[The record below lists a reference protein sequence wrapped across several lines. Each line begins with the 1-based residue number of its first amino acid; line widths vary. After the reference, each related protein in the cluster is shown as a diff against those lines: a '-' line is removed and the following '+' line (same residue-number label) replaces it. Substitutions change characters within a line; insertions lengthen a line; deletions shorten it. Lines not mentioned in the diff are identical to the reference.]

1 MKAKTAKIAFFL
13 KRAIKIFDFRLFSF
27 LKKKMLYIMNI
38 KKRKLPLTL
47 SIASLIISAA
57 CASADTLYW
66 VDAATYFNA
75 ASGTIESSGKISN
88 IWNIDRDFSSA
99 EKSKYSDAYNWATGY
114 KINEVKVTS
123 DSGEMTYYVPEYT
136 YASSV
141 TAPNENTDV
150 YFKFTDFSG
159 GSSSVGYRH
168 QIAGSPSLSSDITIK
183 SLTIENANDNWLMF
197 KSYGHDI
204 TIKEDLTYSSS
215 AVAYIGS
222 DPKTDIYVGGSVNM
236 HGIGTSMWNALRI
249 GNDGVNSIKIGKDII
264 FKGNPGRVQL
274 ATAGAATTF
283 ATPQSV
289 VSGIVDFSGYTSRLD
304 LGRYGKNNGVEQFYA
319 FGGLS
324 GTNFGAKV
332 STGAETDANGLNS
345 TLVLKNSA
353 DAEFAGMVTNPVT
366 ADDDNVKPAIT
377 TTMNVVMNGS
387 AKQVLSGDNSFNG
400 YIQVES
406 GTLVLRTASGASH
419 GKLTING
426 GKIGAITNMTVSSA
440 EWNGG
445 AISFINSDEAKA
457 NETPETITIEGDFL
471 KSGAG
476 KIMMDFNNFD
486 TIGLGLVDKDI
497 WFDLIYVDGETL
509 GFADDAND
517 NFYAANLDTYADFQW
532 IAGEDGLGKVLQV
545 SFTSVPEP
553 AELAVLIGAIAL
565 SMAVFRRRR

>member
-1 MKAKTAKIAFFL
+1 
-13 KRAIKIFDFRLFSF
+13 
-27 LKKKMLYIMNI
+27 MNI
-38 KKRKLPLTL
+38 KKRKLPLAL

-66 VDAATYFNA
+66 VDATTYFNA
-75 ASGTIESSGKISN
+75 DASGKIEGTDI
-88 IWNIDRDFSSA
+88 IWNIGRDFSSA
-99 EKSKYSDAYNWATGY
+99 EKSKYSDAYNWATEY
-114 KINEVKVTS
+114 KIKEVKVPS
-123 DSGEMTYYVPEYT
+123 DSGETTYYVPEYT
-136 YASSV
+136 YASPV
-141 TAPNENTDV
+141 VVPNENTDV

-159 GSSSVGYRH
+159 GSSSVGYRY
-168 QIAGSPSLSSDITIK
+168 QIAGSPSLSADITIK
-183 SLTIENANDNWLMF
+183 SITIENANDNWLMF
-197 KSYGHDI
+197 KTNGHDI
-204 TIKEDLTYSSS
+204 TIKEDITYSSR

-222 DPKTDIYVGGSVNM
+222 DTRTDIYVGGSVNM
-236 HGIGTSMWNALRI
+236 HGIGTSVWNALRI

-304 LGRYGKNNGVEQFYA
+304 LGRVGTDGVEQFYA

-324 GTNFGAKV
+324 GTNSGAMI
-332 STGAETDANGLNS
+332 STGAEARANGLNS

-406 GTLVLRTASGASH
+406 GTLVLRTAFGASH

-445 AISFINSDEAKA
+445 AISFINSDEAIA

>member
-1 MKAKTAKIAFFL
+1 
-13 KRAIKIFDFRLFSF
+13 
-27 LKKKMLYIMNI
+27 MNI
-38 KKRKLPLTL
+38 KKRKLPITL
-47 SIASLIISAA
+47 SIASLIISAV

-66 VDAATYFNA
+66 VDATTYFNA
-75 ASGTIESSGKISN
+75 AASGNIEGTGR
-88 IWNIDRDFSSA
+88 IWDIGRDFSSA
-99 EKSKYSDAYNWATGY
+99 EKSKYSEAYNWATSY
-114 KINEVKVTS
+114 TIKEVKVPS
-123 DSGEMTYYVPEYT
+123 DSGETTYYVPEYT
-136 YASSV
+136 YASPV
-141 TAPNENTDV
+141 VVPNENTDV
-150 YFKFTDFSG
+150 YFKFTGFSRG
-159 GSSSVGYRH
+159 DEIVGYRH

-197 KSYGHDI
+197 KTNGHDI
-204 TIKEDLTYSSS
+204 TIKEDLTYSSGT
-215 AVAYIGS
+215 VAYIGS

-236 HGIGTSMWNALRI
+236 RGNNTSMWCALRI

-274 ATAGAATTF
+274 ATAGATTTF
-283 ATPQSV
+283 ADPQSV
-289 VSGIVDFSGYTSRLD
+289 VSGIVDFSGFASRLD
-304 LGRYGKNNGVEQFYA
+304 LGRVGKNNGVEQFYA

-324 GTNFGAKV
+324 GTNFEAKV
-332 STGAETDANGLNS
+332 STGAEVDANGLNS

-366 ADDDNVKPAIT
+366 ADDSDGKPAIT

-406 GTLVLRTASGASH
+406 GTLILRTASEASH

-426 GKIGAITNMTVSSA
+426 GKIGAIKNMTVSSA

-445 AISFINSDEAKA
+445 AISFINSDDAIA
-457 NETPETITIEGDFL
+457 NVEPETITIEGDFL

-486 TIGLGLVDKDI
+486 TTDFVDEDI
-497 WFDLIYVDGETL
+497 WFDLIFVDGKTTD
-509 GFADDAND
+509 FSDDAND
-517 NFYAANLDTYADFQW
+517 DFYAANLDTYADFQW
-532 IAGEDGLGKVLQV
+532 IAGKDGHNKVLQV

>member
-1 MKAKTAKIAFFL
+1 
-13 KRAIKIFDFRLFSF
+13 
-27 LKKKMLYIMNI
+27 MNI
-38 KKRKLPLTL
+38 KKRKLPITL
-47 SIASLIISAA
+47 SVASLIISAA

-66 VDAATYFNA
+66 VDATTYFNA
-75 ASGTIESSGKISN
+75 DASGKIEGTDI
-88 IWNIDRDFSSA
+88 IWNIDRNFSSA
-99 EKSKYSDAYNWATGY
+99 EKSKYSDAYNWATSY
-114 KINEVKVTS
+114 KIKEVKVPS
-123 DSGEMTYYVPEYT
+123 DSGETTYYVPEYT
-136 YASSV
+136 YASPV
-141 TAPNENTDV
+141 VVPNENTDV

-197 KSYGHDI
+197 KSYGYDI
-204 TIKEDLTYSSS
+204 TIKEDLTYSSR

-222 DPKTDIYVGGSVNM
+222 DPKTDIYVGGYVNM

-366 ADDDNVKPAIT
+366 ADDSDGKPAIT
-377 TTMNVVMNGS
+377 TTMNVVMNGI

-406 GTLVLRTASGASH
+406 GTLILRTASGASH

-426 GKIGAITNMTVSSA
+426 GKIGAISNMTVSSA

-445 AISFINSDEAKA
+445 AISFIHSDEAMA
-457 NETPETITIEGDFL
+457 NERLDTITIEGDFL

>member
-1 MKAKTAKIAFFL
+1 
-13 KRAIKIFDFRLFSF
+13 
-27 LKKKMLYIMNI
+27 MNI
-38 KKRKLPLTL
+38 KKRKLPLTF

-66 VDAATYFNA
+66 VDTTTYFNA
-75 ASGTIESSGKISN
+75 DASGKIEISGK
-88 IWNIDRDFSSA
+88 IWSIWDVGRDFSSA
-99 EKSKYSDAYNWATGY
+99 EKSEYSDAYNWATDY
-114 KINEVKVTS
+114 TVKEVKVS
-123 DSGEMTYYVPEYT
+123 SESGETTYYVPEYI
-136 YASSV
+136 YASPV
-141 TAPNENTDV
+141 VAPNENTDV
-150 YFKFTDFSG
+150 YFKFTDFSQG
-159 GSSSVGYRH
+159 DSSAGYRYR
-168 QIAGSPSLSSDITIK
+168 IAGSPSLTADITIK

-197 KSYGHDI
+197 KTNGHDL
-204 TIKEDLTYSSS
+204 TIKEDLTYSSA

-222 DPKTDIYVGGSVNM
+222 DTRTNIYVGGSVNM

-366 ADDDNVKPAIT
+366 ADDSDGKPAIT

-457 NETPETITIEGDFL
+457 NEMPETITIKGDFL

-497 WFDLIYVDGETL
+497 WFDLIYVDGETT
-509 GFADDAND
+509 GFSDEAND
-517 NFYAANLDTYADFQW
+517 DFYATNLDTYADFQW

>member
-1 MKAKTAKIAFFL
+1 
-13 KRAIKIFDFRLFSF
+13 
-27 LKKKMLYIMNI
+27 MLYIMNI
-38 KKRKLPLTL
+38 KKRKLPLTF

-57 CASADTLYW
+57 CASADALYW
-66 VDAATYFNA
+66 VDATTYFNA
-75 ASGTIESSGKISN
+75 DASGKIEGTDI
-88 IWNIDRDFSSA
+88 IWNIGRDFSSA
-99 EKSKYSDAYNWATGY
+99 EKSKYSDAYNWATDY
-114 KINEVKVTS
+114 KVKEVKVS
-123 DSGEMTYYVPEYT
+123 SESGETTYYVPEYT
-136 YASSV
+136 YASPV
-141 TAPNENTDV
+141 VAPNENTDV
-150 YFKFTDFSG
+150 YFKFTDFSQG
-159 GSSSVGYRH
+159 DSSAGYRYR
-168 QIAGSPSLSSDITIK
+168 IAGSPSLSADITIK

-197 KSYGHDI
+197 KTNGHDL
-204 TIKEDLTYSSS
+204 TIKEDLTYSSA

-222 DPKTDIYVGGSVNM
+222 DTGANIYVGGSVNM
-236 HGIGTSMWNALRI
+236 RGNGTSVWNTLRI

-264 FKGNPGRVQL
+264 IKENPGRVQL

-289 VSGIVDFSGYTSRLD
+289 VSGIVNFSGFASRLD
-304 LGRYGKNNGVEQFYA
+304 LGRSGKNNGVEQFYA

-332 STGAETDANGLNS
+332 STGAEVNANGLNS

-353 DAEFAGMVTNPVT
+353 DAEFAGIVTNSLT
-366 ADDDNVKPAIT
+366 ADDNDGKPAIT

-445 AISFINSDEAKA
+445 VISFINSDDAIA
-457 NETPETITIEGDFL
+457 NETPETITIKGDFL
-471 KSGAG
+471 KSGTG
-476 KIMMDFNNFD
+476 KIMMDFNNFN
-486 TIGLGLVDKDI
+486 TYGLVDEDI

-517 NFYAANLDTYADFQW
+517 NFYATNLDTYADFQW
-532 IAGEDGLGKVLQV
+532 VDGEDGLGKVLQV

>member
-1 MKAKTAKIAFFL
+1 
-13 KRAIKIFDFRLFSF
+13 
-27 LKKKMLYIMNI
+27 MNI
-38 KKRKLPLTL
+38 KNRKLPITL
-47 SIASLIISAA
+47 SIASLIISAV
-57 CASADTLYW
+57 CAGADTLYW
-66 VDAATYFNA
+66 VDATTYFNA
-75 ASGTIESSGKISN
+75 DASGKIEGTDI

-99 EKSKYSDAYNWATGY
+99 EKSKYSDAYNWATSY
-114 KINEVKVTS
+114 KIKEVKVTS
-123 DSGEMTYYVPEYT
+123 GSGETTYYVPEYT
-136 YASSV
+136 YASPV
-141 TAPNENTDV
+141 VAPNENTDV
-150 YFKFTDFSG
+150 YFKFTDFSQG
-159 GSSSVGYRH
+159 DSTAGYRYR
-168 QIAGSPSLSSDITIK
+168 IAGSPSLSADITIK

-197 KSYGHDI
+197 KTNGHDL
-204 TIKEDLTYSSS
+204 TIKEDLTYLSA

-222 DPKTDIYVGGSVNM
+222 DTRTNIYVGGSVNM
-236 HGIGTSMWNALRI
+236 HGNGTTMWNALRI
-249 GNDGVNSIKIGKDII
+249 GNDGVNSIKIGKNIV

-304 LGRYGKNNGVEQFYA
+304 LGRVGTDGVEQFYA

-324 GTNFGAKV
+324 GTNSGAMI
-332 STGAETDANGLNS
+332 STGAEARANGLNS

-366 ADDDNVKPAIT
+366 ADDENAKPAIT

-406 GTLVLRTASGASH
+406 GTLILRTASGASH

-445 AISFINSDEAKA
+445 GISFYNSGEAIGMG
-457 NETPETITIEGDFL
+457 TPETITIKGDFQ

-486 TIGLGLVDKDI
+486 TIDLVDKDI
-497 WFDLIYVDGETL
+497 WLDLIYVDGERL
-509 GFADDAND
+509 GFSDDAND

-532 IAGEDGLGKVLQV
+532 VDGEDGLGKLQV

-553 AELAVLIGAIAL
+553 AELAIVIGAIAL

>member
-1 MKAKTAKIAFFL
+1 
-13 KRAIKIFDFRLFSF
+13 
-27 LKKKMLYIMNI
+27 MNI
-38 KKRKLPLTL
+38 KKRKLPITL

-75 ASGTIESSGKISN
+75 ASGNIEGTGI

-114 KINEVKVTS
+114 KINEVKVPS
-123 DSGEMTYYVPEYT
+123 DSGETTYYVPEYT
-136 YASSV
+136 YASPV
-141 TAPNENTDV
+141 VAPNENTDV
-150 YFKFTDFSG
+150 YFKFTGFSE
-159 GSSSVGYRH
+159 GSSSVGYRY
-168 QIAGSPSLSSDITIK
+168 QIAGSPSLSADVTIK
-183 SLTIENANDNWLMF
+183 SITIENANDNWLMF
-197 KSYGHDI
+197 KTNGHDI
-204 TIKEDLTYSSS
+204 TIKEDLTYSSR

-236 HGIGTSMWNALRI
+236 HGIGTSVWNALRI
-249 GNDGVNSIKIGKDII
+249 GYNGVNSIKIGKDIV
-264 FKGNPGRVQL
+264 FKGNHPGRVQL

-366 ADDDNVKPAIT
+366 ADDSDGKPAIT
-377 TTMNVVMNGS
+377 TTMNVVMNGI

-406 GTLVLRTASGASH
+406 GTLILRTASGASH

-426 GKIGAITNMTVSSA
+426 GKIGAISNMTVSSA

-445 AISFINSDEAKA
+445 AISFIHSDEAMA
-457 NETPETITIEGDFL
+457 NERLDTITIEGDFL

>member
-1 MKAKTAKIAFFL
+1 MNIK
-13 KRAIKIFDFRLFSF
+13 KR
-27 LKKKMLYIMNI
+27 IMNI

-57 CASADTLYW
+57 CASADALYW
-66 VDAATYFNA
+66 VDATTYFNA
-75 ASGTIESSGKISN
+75 DASGNIEGTGN
-88 IWNIDRDFSSA
+88 IWNIGRGFSSA
-99 EKSKYSDAYNWATGY
+99 EKSGYSDAYNWATGY
-114 KINEVKVTS
+114 TIKEVKVPS
-123 DSGEMTYYVPEYT
+123 DSGETTYYVPEYT
-136 YASSV
+136 YASPV
-141 TAPNENTDV
+141 VVPNENTDV

-159 GSSSVGYRH
+159 GSSSVGYRY
-168 QIAGSPSLSSDITIK
+168 QIAGSPSLQADTTIK

-197 KSYGHDI
+197 RTNGYDI
-204 TIKEDLTYSSS
+204 TIKEDLTYSSR
-215 AVAYIGS
+215 AVAYIGN
-222 DPKTDIYVGGSVNM
+222 DTGTDIYVGGSVNM
-236 HGIGTSMWNALRI
+236 HGIGTSVWNALRI
-249 GNDGVNSIKIGKDII
+249 GGDGVNSIKIGKNIV

-289 VSGIVDFSGYTSRLD
+289 VSGIVDFSGYASRLD
-304 LGRYGKNNGVEQFYA
+304 LGRAGKNNGVEQFYA

-324 GTNFGAKV
+324 GANSGAII

-353 DAEFAGMVTNPVT
+353 DAEFAGMVTNPVK
-366 ADDDNVKPAIT
+366 ADDSDGKPAIT

-406 GTLVLRTASGASH
+406 GTLILRTASGASH

-445 AISFINSDEAKA
+445 VISFFNSGEAIGM
-457 NETPETITIEGDFL
+457 ETPETITIEGDFL
-471 KSGAG
+471 KSEVG

-486 TIGLGLVDKDI
+486 TTDLVDKDR
-497 WFDLIYVDGETL
+497 WLDLIYVDGEKL
-509 GFADDAND
+509 GFTDDAND
-517 NFYAANLDTYADFQW
+517 DFYATNLDTYADFQW

>member
-1 MKAKTAKIAFFL
+1 
-13 KRAIKIFDFRLFSF
+13 
-27 LKKKMLYIMNI
+27 MNI

-66 VDAATYFNA
+66 VDSTTYFNA
-75 ASGTIESSGKISN
+75 AASGKIEGTGN
-88 IWNIDRDFSSA
+88 IWDIGRDFSSA
-99 EKSKYSDAYNWATGY
+99 EKSKYSDAYNWATEY
-114 KINEVKVTS
+114 TIKEVKVS
-123 DSGEMTYYVPEYT
+123 SESGETTYYVPEYT
-136 YASSV
+136 YASPV
-141 TAPNENTDV
+141 VAPSENTDV
-150 YFKFTDFSG
+150 YFKFTDFSQ
-159 GSSSVGYRH
+159 GSSSVGYRYR
-168 QIAGSPSLSSDITIK
+168 IAGSPSLSADITIK

-197 KSYGHDI
+197 KTNGHDL
-204 TIKEDLTYSSS
+204 TIKEDLTYSSA

-222 DPKTDIYVGGSVNM
+222 DTRTNIYVGGSVNM
-236 HGIGTSMWNALRI
+236 HGNGTSVWNALRI
-249 GNDGVNSIKIGKDII
+249 GNDGVNSIKIGGDIV
-264 FKGNPGRVQL
+264 FQDKGGRVQL

-289 VSGIVDFSGYTSRLD
+289 VSGIVNFSGYASRLD
-304 LGRYGKNNGVEQFYA
+304 LGRVGKDGVEQFYA

-324 GTNFGAKV
+324 GANSGAII
-332 STGAETDANGLNS
+332 STGAEAGANGLNS
-345 TLVLKNSA
+345 TLVLKNAA

-366 ADDDNVKPAIT
+366 AGDSDGSAIT

-457 NETPETITIEGDFL
+457 NETPETITIKGDFL

-509 GFADDAND
+509 GFADEAND
-517 NFYAANLDTYADFQW
+517 DFYAANLDTYADFQW

>member
-1 MKAKTAKIAFFL
+1 M
-13 KRAIKIFDFRLFSF
+13 
-27 LKKKMLYIMNI
+27 
-38 KKRKLPLTL
+38 KRKLPLTF
-47 SIASLIISAA
+47 SIASLIISAV

-66 VDAATYFNA
+66 VDTTTYFNA
-75 ASGTIESSGKISN
+75 GASGKIESSGKMLN
-88 IWNIDRDFSSA
+88 IWDIGRDFSSA
-99 EKSKYSDAYNWATGY
+99 EKSEYSDAYNWATDY
-114 KINEVKVTS
+114 TVKEVKVSSESVET
-123 DSGEMTYYVPEYT
+123 TYYVPEYT
-136 YASSV
+136 YASPV
-141 TAPNENTDV
+141 VAPNENTDV
-150 YFKFTDFSG
+150 YFKFTDFSQG
-159 GSSSVGYRH
+159 DSSAGYRYR
-168 QIAGSPSLSSDITIK
+168 IAGSPSLSADITIK

-197 KSYGHDI
+197 KTNGHDL
-204 TIKEDLTYSSS
+204 TIKEDLTYSSA

-222 DPKTDIYVGGSVNM
+222 DTRTNIYVGGYVNM
-236 HGIGTSMWNALRI
+236 RGNGTSVWNTLRI
-249 GNDGVNSIKIGKDII
+249 GYDGVNSIKIGKDII
-264 FKGNPGRVQL
+264 IKENPGRVQL

-289 VSGIVDFSGYTSRLD
+289 VSGIVNFSGFASRLD
-304 LGRYGKNNGVEQFYA
+304 LGRSGKNNGVEQFYA

-332 STGAETDANGLNS
+332 STGAEVNANGLNS

-353 DAEFAGMVTNPVT
+353 DAEFAGIVTNSLT
-366 ADDDNVKPAIT
+366 ADDNDGKPAIT

-406 GTLVLRTASGASH
+406 GTLVLRTAFGASH

-457 NETPETITIEGDFL
+457 METPETITIKGDFL

-532 IAGEDGLGKVLQV
+532 IAGEDRLGKVLQV

>member
-1 MKAKTAKIAFFL
+1 
-13 KRAIKIFDFRLFSF
+13 
-27 LKKKMLYIMNI
+27 MNI
-38 KKRKLPLTL
+38 KKRKLPITL
-47 SIASLIISAA
+47 SVASLIISAV
-57 CASADTLYW
+57 CAGADTLYW
-66 VDAATYFNA
+66 VDATTYFNA
-75 ASGTIESSGKISN
+75 DASANIEGTGN
-88 IWNIDRDFSSA
+88 IWNIGRGFSSA
-99 EKSKYSDAYNWATGY
+99 EKSEYSDAYNWATGY
-114 KINEVKVTS
+114 TIKEVKVTS
-123 DSGEMTYYVPEYT
+123 DSGETTYYVPEYT
-136 YASSV
+136 YASPV
-141 TAPNENTDV
+141 VVPNENTDV

-197 KSYGHDI
+197 KTNGHDI
-204 TIKEDLTYSSS
+204 TIKEDLTYSSG

-236 HGIGTSMWNALRI
+236 HGNNSTSVWNALRI

-283 ATPQSV
+283 ATPHSV

-319 FGGLS
+319 FDGLS
-324 GTNFGAKV
+324 GTNSGAMI

-353 DAEFAGMVTNPVT
+353 DAEFAGIVTNPVT
-366 ADDDNVKPAIT
+366 ADDSDGKPAIT

-406 GTLVLRTASGASH
+406 GTLILRTASEASH

-445 AISFINSDEAKA
+445 AISFFHSDEAIG
-457 NETPETITIEGDFL
+457 NETPETITIKRDFL
-471 KSGAG
+471 KSEAG

-486 TIGLGLVDKDI
+486 TTDFVDEDI
-497 WFDLIYVDGETL
+497 WFDLIFVDGKTTD
-509 GFADDAND
+509 FSDDAND
-517 NFYAANLDTYADFQW
+517 DFYATNLDTYADFQW
-532 IAGEDGLGKVLQV
+532 IAGKDGHNKVLQV

>member
-1 MKAKTAKIAFFL
+1 
-13 KRAIKIFDFRLFSF
+13 
-27 LKKKMLYIMNI
+27 
-38 KKRKLPLTL
+38 
-47 SIASLIISAA
+47 
-57 CASADTLYW
+57 
-66 VDAATYFNA
+66 
-75 ASGTIESSGKISN
+75 
-88 IWNIDRDFSSA
+88 
-99 EKSKYSDAYNWATGY
+99 
-114 KINEVKVTS
+114 
-123 DSGEMTYYVPEYT
+123 
-136 YASSV
+136 
-141 TAPNENTDV
+141 
-150 YFKFTDFSG
+150 
-159 GSSSVGYRH
+159 
-168 QIAGSPSLSSDITIK
+168 
-183 SLTIENANDNWLMF
+183 MF
-197 KSYGHDI
+197 KTNGHDL

-222 DPKTDIYVGGSVNM
+222 DTRTNIYVGGSVNM
-236 HGIGTSMWNALRI
+236 RGIGTSVWNALRI
-249 GNDGVNSIKIGKDII
+249 GNDGVNSIKIGGDIVFQDKD
-264 FKGNPGRVQL
+264 GRVQL

-289 VSGIVDFSGYTSRLD
+289 VSGIVDFSGYASRLD
-304 LGRYGKNNGVEQFYA
+304 LGRAGKDGVEQFYA

-332 STGAETDANGLNS
+332 STGAEVNANGLNS

-353 DAEFAGMVTNPVT
+353 DAEFAGIVTNSLT
-366 ADDDNVKPAIT
+366 ADDNDGKPAIT

-426 GKIGAITNMTVSSA
+426 GKIGAIANITVSSA

-445 AISFINSDEAKA
+445 VISFINSDDAIA
-457 NETPETITIEGDFL
+457 MQTPETITIKGDFL
-471 KSGAG
+471 KSGTG

-486 TIGLGLVDKDI
+486 TIDLVDEDI

-509 GFADDAND
+509 GFSDDAND
-517 NFYAANLDTYADFQW
+517 NFYATNLDTYADFQW
-532 IAGEDGLGKVLQV
+532 VDGEDGLGKVLQV

-553 AELAVLIGAIAL
+553 AELAIVIGAIAL

>member
-1 MKAKTAKIAFFL
+1 
-13 KRAIKIFDFRLFSF
+13 
-27 LKKKMLYIMNI
+27 MNI
-38 KKRKLPLTL
+38 KKRKLPLTF
-47 SIASLIISAA
+47 SIVSLIISAA

-66 VDAATYFNA
+66 VDATTYFNA
-75 ASGTIESSGKISN
+75 DASGKIESSGKILN
-88 IWNIDRDFSSA
+88 IWDIGRDFSSA
-99 EKSKYSDAYNWATGY
+99 EKSGYSDAYNWATDY
-114 KINEVKVTS
+114 KVKEVKVS
-123 DSGEMTYYVPEYT
+123 SESGETTYYVPEYT
-136 YASSV
+136 YASPV
-141 TAPNENTDV
+141 VAPNENTDV
-150 YFKFTDFSG
+150 YFKFTDFSQ
-159 GSSSVGYRH
+159 GSSSVGYRYR
-168 QIAGSPSLSSDITIK
+168 IAGSPSLSADITIK

-197 KSYGHDI
+197 KTNGHNL

-215 AVAYIGS
+215 VVAYIGN

-236 HGIGTSMWNALRI
+236 HGNGKTSVWDTLRI
-249 GNDGVNSIKIGKDII
+249 GYNGVNSIKIGKDII
-264 FKGNPGRVQL
+264 IKENPGRVQL

-289 VSGIVDFSGYTSRLD
+289 VSGIVDFSGYASRLD
-304 LGRYGKNNGVEQFYA
+304 LGRSGKNNVVEQFYA

-324 GTNFGAKV
+324 GANTEAII
-332 STGAETDANGLNS
+332 STGAEADANGLNS
-345 TLVLKNSA
+345 TLVLKNAA

-366 ADDDNVKPAIT
+366 AGDSDGSAIT
-377 TTMNVVMNGS
+377 TTVNVVMNGS
-387 AKQVLSGDNSFNG
+387 AKQVLSGQNSFNG

-426 GKIGAITNMTVSSA
+426 GKIGAITNITVSSA

-445 AISFINSDEAKA
+445 VISFINSDEAIGMQ
-457 NETPETITIEGDFL
+457 TPETITIKGDFL
-471 KSGAG
+471 KSGTG

-486 TIGLGLVDKDI
+486 TIGLVDEDI

-553 AELAVLIGAIAL
+553 AELAIVIGAIAL

>member
-1 MKAKTAKIAFFL
+1 
-13 KRAIKIFDFRLFSF
+13 
-27 LKKKMLYIMNI
+27 MNI
-38 KKRKLPLTL
+38 KKRKLPITL
-47 SIASLIISAA
+47 SIASLIISAV
-57 CASADTLYW
+57 CAGADTLYW
-66 VDAATYFNA
+66 VDATTYFNA
-75 ASGTIESSGKISN
+75 AASGNIEGTGR
-88 IWNIDRDFSSA
+88 IWDIGRDFSSA
-99 EKSKYSDAYNWATGY
+99 EKSGYSDAYNWATDY
-114 KINEVKVTS
+114 TIKEVKVPS
-123 DSGEMTYYVPEYT
+123 DSGETTYYVPEYT
-136 YASSV
+136 YASPV
-141 TAPNENTDV
+141 VAPNENTDV
-150 YFKFTDFSG
+150 YFKFTGFSG

-197 KSYGHDI
+197 KTNGHDI

-222 DPKTDIYVGGSVNM
+222 DTRTDIYVGGSVNM
-236 HGIGTSMWNALRI
+236 HGIGTSVWNALRI

-283 ATPQSV
+283 ATPHSV
-289 VSGIVDFSGYTSRLD
+289 VSGIVDFSGYASRLD

-324 GTNFGAKV
+324 GANSGAMI
-332 STGAETDANGLNS
+332 STGAEVGANGLNS
-345 TLVLKNSA
+345 TLVLKNAA

-366 ADDDNVKPAIT
+366 ADDSDGKPAIT

-426 GKIGAITNMTVSSA
+426 GKIGAISNMTVSSA

-509 GFADDAND
+509 GFSDEAND

>member
-1 MKAKTAKIAFFL
+1 
-13 KRAIKIFDFRLFSF
+13 
-27 LKKKMLYIMNI
+27 MNI
-38 KKRKLPLTL
+38 KKRKLPITL
-47 SIASLIISAA
+47 SIASLIISAV

-75 ASGTIESSGKISN
+75 ASGNIEGTGI

-114 KINEVKVTS
+114 KINEVKVPS
-123 DSGEMTYYVPEYT
+123 DSGETTYYVPEYT
-136 YASSV
+136 YASPV

-150 YFKFTDFSG
+150 YFKFTGFSG

-197 KSYGHDI
+197 KTNGHDI

-236 HGIGTSMWNALRI
+236 HGIGTSVWNALRI
-249 GNDGVNSIKIGKDII
+249 GYNGVNSIKIGKDIV

-283 ATPQSV
+283 ATPHSV
-289 VSGIVDFSGYTSRLD
+289 VSGIVDFSGFASRLD

-324 GTNFGAKV
+324 GTNFEAKV

-366 ADDDNVKPAIT
+366 ADDDNGVVKPAIT

-406 GTLVLRTASGASH
+406 GTLILRTASGASH

-426 GKIGAITNMTVSSA
+426 GKIGAISNMTVSSA

-445 AISFINSDEAKA
+445 AISFIHSDEAIGMG
-457 NETPETITIEGDFL
+457 TPETITIKGDFL
-471 KSGAG
+471 KSEG

-486 TIGLGLVDKDI
+486 TTDLVDENK
-497 WFDLIYVDGETL
+497 WLDLIYVDGERF

-517 NFYAANLDTYADFQW
+517 DFYATNLDTYADFQW
-532 IAGEDGLGKVLQV
+532 IDGEDGLGKVLQV

>member
-1 MKAKTAKIAFFL
+1 M
-13 KRAIKIFDFRLFSF
+13 
-27 LKKKMLYIMNI
+27 
-38 KKRKLPLTL
+38 KRKLLITL

-57 CASADTLYW
+57 CAGADTLYW
-66 VDAATYFNA
+66 VDATTYFNA
-75 ASGTIESSGKISN
+75 AASGKIEGTGN
-88 IWNIDRDFSSA
+88 IWDIGRNFSSA
-99 EKSKYSDAYNWATGY
+99 EKSKYSDAYNWATDY
-114 KINEVKVTS
+114 TVNEVKVTS
-123 DSGEMTYYVPEYT
+123 DSGETTYYVPEYT
-136 YASSV
+136 YASPV
-141 TAPNENTDV
+141 VGPNENTDV
-150 YFKFTDFSG
+150 YFKFTDFSQ
-159 GSSSVGYRH
+159 GSSSVGYRYRV
-168 QIAGSPSLSSDITIK
+168 AGSPSLSADITIK
-183 SLTIENANDNWLMF
+183 SLTIENAKDNWLMF
-197 KSYGHDI
+197 KSNGYDI

-215 AVAYIGS
+215 AVAYIGN
-222 DPKTDIYVGGSVNM
+222 DTGTDIYVGGSVNM
-236 HGIGTSMWNALRI
+236 RGNGTSVWDALRI
-249 GNDGVNSIKIGKDII
+249 GYNGVNSIKIGKDIV

-319 FGGLS
+319 FDGLS

-366 ADDDNVKPAIT
+366 AGDSDGSAIT

-445 AISFINSDEAKA
+445 VISFINSDEAKA
-457 NETPETITIEGDFL
+457 MQTPETITIKGDFL
-471 KSGAG
+471 KSGTG

-486 TIGLGLVDKDI
+486 TTDLVDENI
-497 WFDLIYVDGETL
+497 WFDLIYVDGERL

-517 NFYAANLDTYADFQW
+517 DFYATNLDTYADFQW

>member
-1 MKAKTAKIAFFL
+1 MNIK
-13 KRAIKIFDFRLFSF
+13 KR
-27 LKKKMLYIMNI
+27 IMNI

-66 VDAATYFNA
+66 VDATTYFNA
-75 ASGTIESSGKISN
+75 DASGKTEGTGI
-88 IWNIDRDFSSA
+88 IWNLGRDFSSA
-99 EKSKYSDAYNWATGY
+99 EKSKYSDAYNWATEY
-114 KINEVKVTS
+114 KIKEVKVPS
-123 DSGEMTYYVPEYT
+123 DSGETTYYVPEYT
-136 YASSV
+136 YASPV
-141 TAPNENTDV
+141 VVPNENTDV

-159 GSSSVGYRH
+159 GSSSVGYRY
-168 QIAGSPSLSSDITIK
+168 QIAGSPSLSADITIK
-183 SLTIENANDNWLMF
+183 SITIENANDNWLMF
-197 KSYGHDI
+197 KTNGHDL
-204 TIKEDLTYSSS
+204 TIKEDLTYSSR

-222 DPKTDIYVGGSVNM
+222 DPGTDIYVGGSVNM
-236 HGIGTSMWNALRI
+236 HGIGTSVWNALRI
-249 GNDGVNSIKIGKDII
+249 GGDGVNSIKIGKDIV

-324 GTNFGAKV
+324 GTHSGAMI
-332 STGAETDANGLNS
+332 STGAEVGANGLNS
-345 TLVLKNSA
+345 TLVLKNAA

-366 ADDDNVKPAIT
+366 ADDSDGKPAIT

-445 AISFINSDEAKA
+445 VISFINSDEAIA
-457 NETPETITIEGDFL
+457 NETPETITIKGDFL

-509 GFADDAND
+509 GFADEAND
-517 NFYAANLDTYADFQW
+517 DFYAANLDTYADFQW

>member
-1 MKAKTAKIAFFL
+1 
-13 KRAIKIFDFRLFSF
+13 
-27 LKKKMLYIMNI
+27 MNI

-66 VDAATYFNA
+66 VDSTTYFNA
-75 ASGTIESSGKISN
+75 AASGKIEGTGN
-88 IWNIDRDFSSA
+88 IWDIGRDFSSA
-99 EKSKYSDAYNWATGY
+99 EKSKYSDAYNWATEY
-114 KINEVKVTS
+114 MIKEVKVTS
-123 DSGEMTYYVPEYT
+123 NSGETTYYVPEYT
-136 YASSV
+136 YASPV
-141 TAPNENTDV
+141 AAPNENTDV
-150 YFKFTDFSG
+150 YFKFTDFSQ
-159 GSSSVGYRH
+159 GSSSVGYRYRV
-168 QIAGSPSLSSDITIK
+168 AGSPTLTADVTIK

-197 KSYGHDI
+197 KTSGHDL
-204 TIKEDLTYSSS
+204 TIKEDLTYLSS

-222 DPKTDIYVGGSVNM
+222 DPGTDISVGGSVNM
-236 HGIGTSMWNALRI
+236 HGIGTSVWNALRI

-289 VSGIVDFSGYTSRLD
+289 VSGIVDFSGSTSRLD
-304 LGRYGKNNGVEQFYA
+304 LGRYGKNNVVEQFYA

-324 GTNFGAKV
+324 GANFGAKV
-332 STGAETDANGLNS
+332 STGAETDSNGLIS

-353 DAEFAGMVTNPVT
+353 DAEFAGIVTNSLT
-366 ADDDNVKPAIT
+366 ADDSGGSAIT

-406 GTLVLRTASGASH
+406 GTLVLRTAFGASH

-445 AISFINSDEAKA
+445 AISFINSDEAIA
-457 NETPETITIEGDFL
+457 MQTPETITIKGDFL

-486 TIGLGLVDKDI
+486 TIGLVDEDI
-497 WFDLIYVDGETL
+497 WFDLIYVDGEAL

-517 NFYAANLDTYADFQW
+517 DFYAANLGIYADFQW
-532 IAGEDGLGKVLQV
+532 IDGEDGLGKVLQV

>member
-1 MKAKTAKIAFFL
+1 
-13 KRAIKIFDFRLFSF
+13 
-27 LKKKMLYIMNI
+27 MNI
-38 KKRKLPLTL
+38 KKRKLPITL

-66 VDAATYFNA
+66 VDATTYFNA
-75 ASGTIESSGKISN
+75 AASGNIEGTGR
-88 IWNIDRDFSSA
+88 IWDIGRDFSSA
-99 EKSKYSDAYNWATGY
+99 EKSGYSDAYNWATGY
-114 KINEVKVTS
+114 KINEVKVSS
-123 DSGEMTYYVPEYT
+123 DSGETTYYVPEYI
-136 YASSV
+136 YASPV
-141 TAPNENTDV
+141 VAPNENTDV

-159 GSSSVGYRH
+159 GSSSVGYRY

-197 KSYGHDI
+197 KTNGHDI
-204 TIKEDLTYSSS
+204 TIKEDLTYSSG

-222 DPKTDIYVGGSVNM
+222 DPKTDIYVGGYVNM
-236 HGIGTSMWNALRI
+236 HGTSTSMWGALRI
-249 GNDGVNSIKIGKDII
+249 GNDGVNSIKIGKDIV
-264 FKGNPGRVQL
+264 FKGNHPGRVQL

-283 ATPQSV
+283 AAPHSV
-289 VSGIVDFSGYTSRLD
+289 VSGIVDFSGYASRLD

-324 GTNFGAKV
+324 GTNFEAKV
-332 STGAETDANGLNS
+332 STGAEVDANGLNS

-366 ADDDNVKPAIT
+366 AEDSDDKVKPAIT

-406 GTLVLRTASGASH
+406 GTLILRTASGASH
-419 GKLTING
+419 DKLTING

-445 AISFINSDEAKA
+445 AISFFHSDEAIA
-457 NETPETITIEGDFL
+457 METPETITIEGDFL

>member
-1 MKAKTAKIAFFL
+1 
-13 KRAIKIFDFRLFSF
+13 
-27 LKKKMLYIMNI
+27 MNI
-38 KKRKLPLTL
+38 KKRKLPLAL
-47 SIASLIISAA
+47 SVASLIISAV
-57 CASADTLYW
+57 CAGADTLYW
-66 VDAATYFNA
+66 VDATTYFNA
-75 ASGTIESSGKISN
+75 DASGKIESSGKILN
-88 IWNIDRDFSSA
+88 IWDIGRDFSSA
-99 EKSKYSDAYNWATGY
+99 EKSEYSDAYNWATDY
-114 KINEVKVTS
+114 TVKEVKVS
-123 DSGEMTYYVPEYT
+123 SESGETTYYVPEYI
-136 YASSV
+136 YASPV
-141 TAPNENTDV
+141 VAPNENTDV
-150 YFKFTDFSG
+150 YFKFTDFSQG
-159 GSSSVGYRH
+159 DSSAGYRYR
-168 QIAGSPSLSSDITIK
+168 IAGSPSLSADITIK

-197 KSYGHDI
+197 KTNGHDL
-204 TIKEDLTYSSS
+204 TIKEDLTYSSA

-222 DPKTDIYVGGSVNM
+222 DTRTNIYVGGYVNM
-236 HGIGTSMWNALRI
+236 RGNGTSVWKTLRI
-249 GNDGVNSIKIGKDII
+249 GYNGVNSIKIGKDII
-264 FKGNPGRVQL
+264 IKENPGRVQL

-283 ATPQSV
+283 ANPQSV
-289 VSGIVDFSGYTSRLD
+289 VSGIVNFSGFASRLD

-324 GTNFGAKV
+324 GTNTEAII
-332 STGAETDANGLNS
+332 STGAEADANGLNS
-345 TLVLKNSA
+345 TLVLKNAA
-353 DAEFAGMVTNPVT
+353 DAEFAGMVTNSLT
-366 ADDDNVKPAIT
+366 ADDDSKKPAIT
-377 TTMNVVMNGS
+377 TTVNVVMNGS

-445 AISFINSDEAKA
+445 VISFINSDDAIA
-457 NETPETITIEGDFL
+457 TQTPETITIKGDFL

-486 TIGLGLVDKDI
+486 TIDLVDEDI

-553 AELAVLIGAIAL
+553 AELAIVIGAIAL

>member
-1 MKAKTAKIAFFL
+1 
-13 KRAIKIFDFRLFSF
+13 
-27 LKKKMLYIMNI
+27 MNI
-38 KKRKLPLTL
+38 KKRKLPLTF

-66 VDAATYFNA
+66 VDATTYFNA
-75 ASGTIESSGKISN
+75 DASGKIDGSI

-114 KINEVKVTS
+114 TIKEVKVS
-123 DSGEMTYYVPEYT
+123 SESGETTYYVPEYK
-136 YASSV
+136 YASPV
-141 TAPNENTDV
+141 VVPNENTDV
-150 YFKFTDFSG
+150 YFKFTDFSQ
-159 GSSSVGYRH
+159 GSSSVGYRYR
-168 QIAGSPSLSSDITIK
+168 IAGSPVLTADTTVK
-183 SLTIENANDNWLMF
+183 SITIENANDNWLMF
-197 KSYGHDI
+197 KTNGHDL
-204 TIKEDLTYSSS
+204 TIKEDLTYLSA

-222 DPKTDIYVGGSVNM
+222 DTRTNIYVGGSVNM
-236 HGIGTSMWNALRI
+236 YGNGTSVWNTLRI
-249 GNDGVNSIKIGKDII
+249 GYDGVNSIKIGKDII
-264 FKGNPGRVQL
+264 IKENPGRVQL

-289 VSGIVDFSGYTSRLD
+289 VSGIVNFSGFASRLD
-304 LGRYGKNNGVEQFYA
+304 LGRSGKNNGVEQFYA

-332 STGAETDANGLNS
+332 STGAEVNANGLNS
-345 TLVLKNSA
+345 TLVLKNAA
-353 DAEFAGMVTNPVT
+353 DAEFAGIVTNSLT
-366 ADDDNVKPAIT
+366 ADDSDGSAIT

-406 GTLVLRTASGASH
+406 GTLVLRTVSGASH

-426 GKIGAITNMTVSSA
+426 GKIGAITNITVSSA

-445 AISFINSDEAKA
+445 GISFINSDDAIA
-457 NETPETITIEGDFL
+457 MQTPETITIKGDFL

-486 TIGLGLVDKDI
+486 TIGLVDEDI

-509 GFADDAND
+509 GFADEAND
-517 NFYAANLDTYADFQW
+517 DFYATNLDTYADFQW
-532 IAGEDGLGKVLQV
+532 VDGEDGLGKVLQV

-553 AELAVLIGAIAL
+553 AELAIVIGAIAL

>member
-1 MKAKTAKIAFFL
+1 M
-13 KRAIKIFDFRLFSF
+13 
-27 LKKKMLYIMNI
+27 
-38 KKRKLPLTL
+38 KRKLPLTF

-66 VDAATYFNA
+66 VDTTTYFNA
-75 ASGTIESSGKISN
+75 DASEKIEISGKIWS
-88 IWNIDRDFSSA
+88 IWDVGRDFSSA
-99 EKSKYSDAYNWATGY
+99 EKSEYSDAYNWATDY
-114 KINEVKVTS
+114 TVKEVKVS
-123 DSGEMTYYVPEYT
+123 SESGETTYNVPEYT
-136 YASSV
+136 YASPV
-141 TAPNENTDV
+141 VAPNENTDV
-150 YFKFTDFSG
+150 YFKFTDFSQG
-159 GSSSVGYRH
+159 DPSVGYRYR
-168 QIAGSPSLSSDITIK
+168 IAGSPSLSADVTIK

-197 KSYGHDI
+197 KTNGHDL
-204 TIKEDLTYSSS
+204 TIKEDITYSSA

-222 DPKTDIYVGGSVNM
+222 DTRTNIYVGGSVNM
-236 HGIGTSMWNALRI
+236 HGINTSMWSALRI

-289 VSGIVDFSGYTSRLD
+289 VSGIVDFSGFASRLD

-324 GTNFGAKV
+324 GTNTEAII
-332 STGAETDANGLNS
+332 STGAEADANGLNS

-353 DAEFAGMVTNPVT
+353 DAEFAGMVTNSLT
-366 ADDDNVKPAIT
+366 ADDDSKKPAIT

-426 GKIGAITNMTVSSA
+426 GKIGAITNITVSSA

-445 AISFINSDEAKA
+445 VISFINSDDAIA
-457 NETPETITIEGDFL
+457 NETPETITIKGDFL

-486 TIGLGLVDKDI
+486 TIGLVDEDI
-497 WFDLIYVDGETL
+497 WFDLIYVDGETTN
-509 GFADDAND
+509 FSDDAND
-517 NFYAANLDTYADFQW
+517 DFYAANLDTYADFQW

-553 AELAVLIGAIAL
+553 AELAIVIGAIAL

>member
-1 MKAKTAKIAFFL
+1 
-13 KRAIKIFDFRLFSF
+13 
-27 LKKKMLYIMNI
+27 MNI
-38 KKRKLPLTL
+38 KKRKLPITL

-75 ASGTIESSGKISN
+75 ASGNIEGTGI

-114 KINEVKVTS
+114 TIKEVKVPS
-123 DSGEMTYYVPEYT
+123 DSGETTYYVPEYI

-150 YFKFTDFSG
+150 YFKFTGFSE
-159 GSSSVGYRH
+159 GSSSVGYRY
-168 QIAGSPSLSSDITIK
+168 QIAGSPSLSADITIK

-197 KSYGHDI
+197 KSYGYDI
-204 TIKEDLTYSSS
+204 TIKEDLTYSSR

-222 DPKTDIYVGGSVNM
+222 DPRTDIYVGGYVNM
-236 HGIGTSMWNALRI
+236 HGIGTSVWNALRI
-249 GNDGVNSIKIGKDII
+249 GYNGVNSIKIGKDIV

-324 GTNFGAKV
+324 GTHSGAMI
-332 STGAETDANGLNS
+332 STGAEVDANGLNS

-366 ADDDNVKPAIT
+366 ADDSDGKPAIT

-406 GTLVLRTASGASH
+406 GTLVLRTAFGASH

-457 NETPETITIEGDFL
+457 METPETITIEGDFL

-497 WFDLIYVDGETL
+497 WFDLIYVDGETTD
-509 GFADDAND
+509 FSDEAND
-517 NFYAANLDTYADFQW
+517 DFYAANLDTYADFQW
-532 IAGEDGLGKVLQV
+532 IDGEDGLGKVLQV

>member
-1 MKAKTAKIAFFL
+1 
-13 KRAIKIFDFRLFSF
+13 
-27 LKKKMLYIMNI
+27 MNI
-38 KKRKLPLTL
+38 MKRKLHLTF

-57 CASADTLYW
+57 CASADALYW
-66 VDAATYFNA
+66 VDATTYFNA
-75 ASGTIESSGKISN
+75 DASGIIDGSV
-88 IWNIDRDFSSA
+88 IWNKDRDFSSA

-114 KINEVKVTS
+114 KIKEVKVPS
-123 DSGEMTYYVPEYT
+123 DSGETTYYVPEYT
-136 YASSV
+136 YASPV
-141 TAPNENTDV
+141 VAPNENTDV
-150 YFKFTDFSG
+150 YFKFTDFSQG
-159 GSSSVGYRH
+159 GSSVGYRYRV
-168 QIAGSPSLSSDITIK
+168 AGSPSLTADVTIK
-183 SLTIENANDNWLMF
+183 SITIENANDNWLMF
-197 KSYGHDI
+197 KTNGHDL
-204 TIKEDLTYSSS
+204 TIKEDLTYSSA

-222 DPKTDIYVGGSVNM
+222 DTRTNIYVGGSVNM
-236 HGIGTSMWNALRI
+236 HGNGTSVWNTLRI
-249 GNDGVNSIKIGKDII
+249 GNDGVNSIKIGGDIV
-264 FKGNPGRVQL
+264 FQDKSGRVQL

-289 VSGIVDFSGYTSRLD
+289 VSGIVDFSGYASRLD
-304 LGRYGKNNGVEQFYA
+304 LGRSGKNNGVEQFYA

-324 GTNFGAKV
+324 GANSGAII
-332 STGAETDANGLNS
+332 STGAEVGANGLNS
-345 TLVLKNSA
+345 TLVLKNAA

-366 ADDDNVKPAIT
+366 ADDSKGKPPIT

-445 AISFINSDEAKA
+445 GISFYNSGEAIGMG
-457 NETPETITIEGDFL
+457 TPETITIEGDFQ

-486 TIGLGLVDKDI
+486 TIDLVDKDI
-497 WFDLIYVDGETL
+497 WLDLIYVDGERL
-509 GFADDAND
+509 GFSDDAND

-532 IAGEDGLGKVLQV
+532 VDDEDGLGKLQV

-553 AELAVLIGAIAL
+553 AELAIVIGAIAL

>member
-1 MKAKTAKIAFFL
+1 
-13 KRAIKIFDFRLFSF
+13 
-27 LKKKMLYIMNI
+27 MNI
-38 KKRKLPLTL
+38 KKRKLPITL
-47 SIASLIISAA
+47 SIASLIISAV
-57 CASADTLYW
+57 CAGADTLYW

-75 ASGTIESSGKISN
+75 DASGKIEGTGN
-88 IWNIDRDFSSA
+88 IWDIGRDFSSA

-114 KINEVKVTS
+114 TIKEVKVS
-123 DSGEMTYYVPEYT
+123 SESGETTYYVPEYT
-136 YASSV
+136 YASPV
-141 TAPNENTDV
+141 VVPNENTDV
-150 YFKFTDFSG
+150 YFKFTDFSQ
-159 GSSSVGYRH
+159 GSSSVGYRYR
-168 QIAGSPSLSSDITIK
+168 IAGSPSLSADVTIK

-197 KSYGHDI
+197 KTNGHDL
-204 TIKEDLTYSSS
+204 TIKEDLTYSSA

-222 DPKTDIYVGGSVNM
+222 DPGTNIYVGGYVNM
-236 HGIGTSMWNALRI
+236 RGNGTSVWNTLRI
-249 GNDGVNSIKIGKDII
+249 GYDGVNSIKIGKDII
-264 FKGNPGRVQL
+264 IKENPGRVQL

-289 VSGIVDFSGYTSRLD
+289 VSGIVNFSGFASRLD
-304 LGRYGKNNGVEQFYA
+304 LGRSGKNNGVEQFYA

-324 GTNFGAKV
+324 GANTGAMI
-332 STGAETDANGLNS
+332 STGAEAHANGLNS
-345 TLVLKNSA
+345 TLVLKNAA

-366 ADDDNVKPAIT
+366 ADDSDGSAIT

-445 AISFINSDEAKA
+445 VISFINSDEAIA
-457 NETPETITIEGDFL
+457 MQTPETITIEGDFL

-486 TIGLGLVDKDI
+486 TIGLVDEDI
-497 WFDLIYVDGETL
+497 WFDLIYVDGETT
-509 GFADDAND
+509 GFSDEAND
-517 NFYAANLDTYADFQW
+517 DFYAANLDTYADFQW

>member
-1 MKAKTAKIAFFL
+1 
-13 KRAIKIFDFRLFSF
+13 
-27 LKKKMLYIMNI
+27 MNI
-38 KKRKLPLTL
+38 KKRKLPITL
-47 SIASLIISAA
+47 SIASLIISAV
-57 CASADTLYW
+57 CAGADTLYW
-66 VDAATYFNA
+66 VDATTYFNA
-75 ASGTIESSGKISN
+75 DASGKIEGTDI

-114 KINEVKVTS
+114 TIKEVKVPS
-123 DSGEMTYYVPEYT
+123 DSGETTYYVPEYI

-141 TAPNENTDV
+141 TVPNENTDV
-150 YFKFTDFSG
+150 YFKFTGFSE

-168 QIAGSPSLSSDITIK
+168 QIAGSPSLTADITIK

-197 KSYGHDI
+197 KSYGYDI
-204 TIKEDLTYSSS
+204 TIKEDITYSSR

-236 HGIGTSMWNALRI
+236 HGIGTSVWNALRI
-249 GNDGVNSIKIGKDII
+249 GYNGVNSIKIGKDIV

-289 VSGIVDFSGYTSRLD
+289 VSGIVDFSGYASRLD

-319 FGGLS
+319 FDGLS
-324 GTNFGAKV
+324 GTNFEAKV

-366 ADDDNVKPAIT
+366 ADDSDGSAIT

-406 GTLVLRTASGASH
+406 GTLILRTASGASH

-445 AISFINSDEAKA
+445 RISFIHSDEAKA
-457 NETPETITIEGDFL
+457 METPETITIKGDFL
-471 KSGAG
+471 KSGTG

-486 TIGLGLVDKDI
+486 TTDLVDENI
-497 WFDLIYVDGETL
+497 WFDLIYVDGERL

-517 NFYAANLDTYADFQW
+517 DFYATNLDTYADFQW

>member
-1 MKAKTAKIAFFL
+1 MNIK
-13 KRAIKIFDFRLFSF
+13 KRK
-27 LKKKMLYIMNI
+27 IMNI
-38 KKRKLPLTL
+38 KKRKLPLAL
-47 SIASLIISAA
+47 SVASLIISAA

-66 VDAATYFNA
+66 VDATTYFNA
-75 ASGTIESSGKISN
+75 DASGKIEGTDI
-88 IWNIDRDFSSA
+88 IWNIGRDFSSA
-99 EKSKYSDAYNWATGY
+99 EKSKYSDAYNWATEY
-114 KINEVKVTS
+114 KIKEVKVPS
-123 DSGEMTYYVPEYT
+123 DSGETTYYVPEYT
-136 YASSV
+136 YASPV
-141 TAPNENTDV
+141 VVPNENTDV

-159 GSSSVGYRH
+159 GSSSVGYRY
-168 QIAGSPSLSSDITIK
+168 QIAGSPSLQADTTIK
-183 SLTIENANDNWLMF
+183 SITIENANDNWLMF
-197 KSYGHDI
+197 KTNGHDI
-204 TIKEDLTYSSS
+204 TIKEDLTYSSR

-222 DPKTDIYVGGSVNM
+222 DPGTNIYVGGSVNM
-236 HGIGTSMWNALRI
+236 HGIGTSVWNALRI

-304 LGRYGKNNGVEQFYA
+304 LGRAGKDGVEQFYA

-324 GTNFGAKV
+324 GTNSGAMI
-332 STGAETDANGLNS
+332 STGAEAGANGLNS
-345 TLVLKNSA
+345 TLVLKNAA
-353 DAEFAGMVTNPVT
+353 DAEFAGIVTNPLI
-366 ADDDNVKPAIT
+366 ADDSDGKPAIT

-445 AISFINSDEAKA
+445 VISFINSDEAKA
-457 NETPETITIEGDFL
+457 METPETITIKGDFL

-517 NFYAANLDTYADFQW
+517 NFYATNLDTYADFQW

>member
-1 MKAKTAKIAFFL
+1 
-13 KRAIKIFDFRLFSF
+13 
-27 LKKKMLYIMNI
+27 MNI
-38 KKRKLPLTL
+38 MKRKLPLAL
-47 SIASLIISAA
+47 SVASLIISAA

-66 VDAATYFNA
+66 VDATTYFNA
-75 ASGTIESSGKISN
+75 AASGKIESSGKMLN
-88 IWNIDRDFSSA
+88 IWDIGRDFSSA
-99 EKSKYSDAYNWATGY
+99 EKSEYSDAYNWATDY
-114 KINEVKVTS
+114 TVKEVKVS
-123 DSGEMTYYVPEYT
+123 SESGETTYYVPEYI
-136 YASSV
+136 YASPV
-141 TAPNENTDV
+141 VAPNENTDV
-150 YFKFTDFSG
+150 YFKFTDFSQG
-159 GSSSVGYRH
+159 DSSAGYRYR
-168 QIAGSPSLSSDITIK
+168 IAGFPSLTADITIK

-197 KSYGHDI
+197 KTNGHDI
-204 TIKEDLTYSSS
+204 TIKEDITYSSR

-222 DPKTDIYVGGSVNM
+222 DTRTDIYVGGSVNM

-289 VSGIVDFSGYTSRLD
+289 VSGIVNFSGFASRLD

-319 FGGLS
+319 FDGLS
-324 GTNFGAKV
+324 GTNFEAKV
-332 STGAETDANGLNS
+332 STGAEVDANGLNS

-366 ADDDNVKPAIT
+366 ADDSDGNVKPAIT

-406 GTLVLRTASGASH
+406 GTLVLRTAFGASH

-457 NETPETITIEGDFL
+457 METPETITIEGDFL

-486 TIGLGLVDKDI
+486 TIGLVDKDI

>member
-1 MKAKTAKIAFFL
+1 
-13 KRAIKIFDFRLFSF
+13 
-27 LKKKMLYIMNI
+27 MNI
-38 KKRKLPLTL
+38 MKRKLPLTF

-66 VDAATYFNA
+66 VDTTTYFNA
-75 ASGTIESSGKISN
+75 DASGKIEISGK
-88 IWNIDRDFSSA
+88 IWSIWDVGRDFSSA
-99 EKSKYSDAYNWATGY
+99 EKSEYSDAYNWATDY
-114 KINEVKVTS
+114 TVKEVKVS
-123 DSGEMTYYVPEYT
+123 SESGETTYYVPEYI
-136 YASSV
+136 YASPV
-141 TAPNENTDV
+141 VAPNENTDV
-150 YFKFTDFSG
+150 YFKFTDFSQG
-159 GSSSVGYRH
+159 DSSAGYRYR
-168 QIAGSPSLSSDITIK
+168 IAGSPSLTADITIK

-197 KSYGHDI
+197 KTNGHDL
-204 TIKEDLTYSSS
+204 TIKEDITYSSA

-222 DPKTDIYVGGSVNM
+222 DTRTNIYVGGSVNM
-236 HGIGTSMWNALRI
+236 HGINTSMWSALRI

-289 VSGIVDFSGYTSRLD
+289 VSGIVDFSGFASRLD

-324 GTNFGAKV
+324 GANSGAII
-332 STGAETDANGLNS
+332 STGAEVNANGLNS
-345 TLVLKNSA
+345 TLVLKNAA

-366 ADDDNVKPAIT
+366 AGDSDGSAIT
-377 TTMNVVMNGS
+377 TTVNAVMNGS
-387 AKQVLSGDNSFNG
+387 AKQVLSGQNSFNG

-419 GKLTING
+419 GKLTMNG
-426 GKIGAITNMTVSSA
+426 GKIGAIRNITVSSA

-445 AISFINSDEAKA
+445 GISFNNSDEALA
-457 NETPETITIEGDFL
+457 METLETITIKGDFL
-471 KSGAG
+471 KSGTG

-486 TIGLGLVDKDI
+486 TIDFVDEDK
-497 WFDLIYVDGETL
+497 WFELIHVDGETL

-517 NFYAANLDTYADFQW
+517 DFYATNLDTYADFQW

>member
-1 MKAKTAKIAFFL
+1 
-13 KRAIKIFDFRLFSF
+13 
-27 LKKKMLYIMNI
+27 MNI

-47 SIASLIISAA
+47 SIASLIISAV
-57 CASADTLYW
+57 CAGADTLYW
-66 VDAATYFNA
+66 VDATTYFNA
-75 ASGTIESSGKISN
+75 DASGKIEGTGN
-88 IWNIDRDFSSA
+88 IWDIGRDFSSA

-114 KINEVKVTS
+114 TIKEVKVS
-123 DSGEMTYYVPEYT
+123 SESGETTYYVPEYK
-136 YASSV
+136 YASPV
-141 TAPNENTDV
+141 VAPNENTDV
-150 YFKFTDFSG
+150 YFKFTDFSQ
-159 GSSSVGYRH
+159 GSSSVGYRYR
-168 QIAGSPSLSSDITIK
+168 IAGSPVLTADTTVK
-183 SLTIENANDNWLMF
+183 SITIENANDNWLMF
-197 KSYGHDI
+197 KTNGHDL
-204 TIKEDLTYSSS
+204 TIKEDLTYLSA

-222 DPKTDIYVGGSVNM
+222 DTRTNIYVGGSVNM
-236 HGIGTSMWNALRI
+236 YGNGTSVWNTLRI
-249 GNDGVNSIKIGKDII
+249 GYNGVNSIKIGKDII
-264 FKGNPGRVQL
+264 IKENPGRVQL

-289 VSGIVDFSGYTSRLD
+289 VSGIVNFSGFASRLD
-304 LGRYGKNNGVEQFYA
+304 LGRSGKNKGVEQFYA

-332 STGAETDANGLNS
+332 STGAEVNANGLNS
-345 TLVLKNSA
+345 TLVLKNAA
-353 DAEFAGMVTNPVT
+353 DAEFTGIVTNSLT
-366 ADDDNVKPAIT
+366 ADDNDGKPAIT

-406 GTLVLRTASGASH
+406 GTLVLRTVSGASH

-445 AISFINSDEAKA
+445 AISFINSDDAIA
-457 NETPETITIEGDFL
+457 METPETITIKGDFL

-486 TIGLGLVDKDI
+486 TIDLVDEDI

-509 GFADDAND
+509 GFADEAND
-517 NFYAANLDTYADFQW
+517 DFYAANLDTYADFQW

-553 AELAVLIGAIAL
+553 AELAIVIGAIAL

>member
-1 MKAKTAKIAFFL
+1 M
-13 KRAIKIFDFRLFSF
+13 
-27 LKKKMLYIMNI
+27 
-38 KKRKLPLTL
+38 KRKLPLAL
-47 SIASLIISAA
+47 SIASLIISAV
-57 CASADTLYW
+57 CAGADTLYW
-66 VDAATYFNA
+66 VDATTYFNA
-75 ASGTIESSGKISN
+75 DASGKIEGTGN
-88 IWNIDRDFSSA
+88 IWDIGRDFSSA

-114 KINEVKVTS
+114 TIKEVKVS
-123 DSGEMTYYVPEYT
+123 SESGETTYYVPEYT
-136 YASSV
+136 YASPV
-141 TAPNENTDV
+141 VVPNENTDV
-150 YFKFTDFSG
+150 YFKFTDFSQ
-159 GSSSVGYRH
+159 GSSSVGYRYR
-168 QIAGSPSLSSDITIK
+168 IAGSPVLTADTTVK
-183 SLTIENANDNWLMF
+183 SITIENANDNWLMF
-197 KSYGHDI
+197 KTNGHDL
-204 TIKEDLTYSSS
+204 TIKEDLTYSSA

-222 DPKTDIYVGGSVNM
+222 DTRTNIYVGGYVNM
-236 HGIGTSMWNALRI
+236 RGNGTSVWNTLRI
-249 GNDGVNSIKIGKDII
+249 GYDGVNSIKIGKDII
-264 FKGNPGRVQL
+264 IKENPGRVQL

-289 VSGIVDFSGYTSRLD
+289 VSGIVNFSGFASRLD
-304 LGRYGKNNGVEQFYA
+304 LGRSGKNNGVEQFYA

-324 GTNFGAKV
+324 GANTGAMI
-332 STGAETDANGLNS
+332 STGAEVNANGLNS
-345 TLVLKNSA
+345 TLVLKNAA

-366 ADDDNVKPAIT
+366 ADDSDGSAIT

-445 AISFINSDEAKA
+445 VISFINSDEAIA
-457 NETPETITIEGDFL
+457 MQTPETITIEGDFL

-486 TIGLGLVDKDI
+486 TIGLVDEDI
-497 WFDLIYVDGETL
+497 WFDLIYVDGETT
-509 GFADDAND
+509 GFSDEAND
-517 NFYAANLDTYADFQW
+517 DFYAANLDTYADFQW
-532 IAGEDGLGKVLQV
+532 IADEDGLGKVLQV

>member
-1 MKAKTAKIAFFL
+1 
-13 KRAIKIFDFRLFSF
+13 
-27 LKKKMLYIMNI
+27 MNI

-66 VDAATYFNA
+66 VDATTYLNA
-75 ASGTIESSGKISN
+75 DASGKIDGSV

-99 EKSKYSDAYNWATGY
+99 EKSKYSDAYNWATDY
-114 KINEVKVTS
+114 KVKEVKVS
-123 DSGEMTYYVPEYT
+123 SESGETTYYVPEYI
-136 YASSV
+136 YASPV
-141 TAPNENTDV
+141 VAPNENTDV
-150 YFKFTDFSG
+150 YFKFTDFSQ
-159 GSSSVGYRH
+159 GSSSVGYRYR
-168 QIAGSPSLSSDITIK
+168 IAGSPVLTADTTVK
-183 SLTIENANDNWLMF
+183 SITIENANDNWLMF
-197 KSYGHDI
+197 KTNGHDL
-204 TIKEDLTYSSS
+204 TIKEDLTYSSA

-222 DPKTDIYVGGSVNM
+222 DTRTNIYVGGYVNM
-236 HGIGTSMWNALRI
+236 RGNGTSVWNTLRI

-264 FKGNPGRVQL
+264 IKENPGRVQL
-274 ATAGAATTF
+274 ATAGASTTF

-289 VSGIVDFSGYTSRLD
+289 VSGIVNFSGFASRLD
-304 LGRYGKNNGVEQFYA
+304 LGRSGKNNGVEQFYA

-332 STGAETDANGLNS
+332 STGAEVNANGLNS

-353 DAEFAGMVTNPVT
+353 DAEFAGIVTNSLT
-366 ADDDNVKPAIT
+366 ADDSDGKPAIT

-445 AISFINSDEAKA
+445 AISFINSDDAIA
-457 NETPETITIEGDFL
+457 NETPETITIKGDFL

-486 TIGLGLVDKDI
+486 TIGLVDEDI
-497 WFDLIYVDGETL
+497 GFDLIYVDGETTN
-509 GFADDAND
+509 FSDDAND
-517 NFYAANLDTYADFQW
+517 DFYATNLDTYADFQW